1 MDELLTSITGKKQR
15 LDAMRPVSQAALLAL
30 QKSYDVDLTYRIPPV
45 AVRPEDRKTYL
56 DTLEQASLRDDLK
69 PFQTFMHQR
78 LDATLGEYL
87 SALQEALPP
96 NPNAINQA
104 AHRQSHERSD
114 WILPN
119 CPYHVPHIE

>member
-1 MDELLTSITGKKQR
+1 MVELLTSITGKKQR

-56 DTLEQASLRDDLK
+56 DTLEQASVRDDLK

-87 SALQEALPP
+87 SALQRRCLREPKRDKPSGPP
-96 NPNAINQA
+96 SEP
-104 AHRQSHERSD
+104 
-114 WILPN
+114 
-119 CPYHVPHIE
+119 